1 MRLAPKAA
9 TMSRSALRHPYPGK
23 SVSRDLPMN
32 ILKPMWK
39 AFEKNI
45 GRRWPAYLL
54 LAIPA
59 LLLALHWYELRG
71 GIFATSESKEL
82 SQLLY
87 NNLLCTL
94 FTVLY
99 AWLMIFGF
107 IGMFRQFFSKGNRCI
122 RYISDSSYW
131 LYVMHLPPIM
141 LLQIWMSGWPCLLY
155 TSPSPRD
162 RTRSRMPSSA

>member
-1 MRLAPKAA
+1 MRRILLSLSLLSL
-9 TMSRSALRHPYPGK
+9 TLLFAL
-23 SVSRDLPMN
+23 
-32 ILKPMWK
+32 
-39 AFEKNI
+39 
-45 GRRWPAYLL
+45 
-54 LAIPA
+54 PA

-107 IGMFRQFFSKGNRCI
+107 IGIFRQFFSKGNRCI

-141 LLQIWMSGWPCLLY
+141 LLQIWMSGWPWPSAIKFLAICMVSTGGLLLIYEYAVRY
-155 TSPSPRD
+155 TLIGTMLNGKK
-162 RTRSRMPSSA
+162 TRHNQNNFE